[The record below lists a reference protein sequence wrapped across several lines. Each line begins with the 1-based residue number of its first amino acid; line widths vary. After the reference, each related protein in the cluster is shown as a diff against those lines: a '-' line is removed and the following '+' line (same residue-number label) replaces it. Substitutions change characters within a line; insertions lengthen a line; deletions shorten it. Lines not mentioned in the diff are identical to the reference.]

1 MVSLPAILVIY
12 FKSKLHFN
20 EDDATV
26 IYHTF
31 SLFCYFTPILGAL
44 LADQYL
50 GKFKYVLNRV
60 RLS

>member
-1 MVSLPAILVIY
+1 VIY
-12 FKSKLHFN
+12 FKSKLHFS

-31 SLFCYFTPILGAL
+31 SLFCYFTPIIGAL

-50 GKFKYVLNRV
+50 GKFK
-60 RLS
+60 